1 MQNCFTGR
9 YSAQQPEHV
18 DAIHNL
24 GVIAQQVGRNDLA
37 VNLMCRSWLRPDSAD
52 AHINLGNAL
61 KETGKLDEAIA
72 AYRRSIALRLTRP
85 QPTTIL
91 VMR

>member
-37 VNLMCRSWLRPDSAD
+37 VNLM
-52 AHINLGNAL
+52 
-61 KETGKLDEAIA
+61 
-72 AYRRSIALRLTRP
+72 RRSCAQAR
-85 QPTTIL
+85 
-91 VMR
+91 